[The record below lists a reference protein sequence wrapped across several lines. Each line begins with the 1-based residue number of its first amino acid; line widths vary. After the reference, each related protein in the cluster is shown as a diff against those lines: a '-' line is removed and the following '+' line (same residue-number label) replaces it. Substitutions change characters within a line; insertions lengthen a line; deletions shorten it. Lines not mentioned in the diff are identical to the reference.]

1 MQSVEAPGP
10 SLSELLRGIGI
21 SESYA
26 SQLVN
31 GRRTPSLQLALRI
44 HREIG
49 VKMGVLKDASD
60 EEIKA
65 LSRVAANQ
73 KAA

>member
-1 MQSVEAPGP
+1 MQTTSETP
-10 SLSELLRGIGI
+10 SLAARLVSIGI

-31 GRRTPSLQLALRI
+31 RRRRPSLGLALRI

-49 VKMGVLKDASD
+49 ERLGPIADCSPD
-60 EEIKA
+60 EIAA
-65 LSRVAANQ
+65 LERVAAKGVTQ
-73 KAA
+73 